1 MKTGLIDNFWMKRRN
16 FTKHENMKVNSTFLS
31 CDGVQIGC
39 VGNNIQGNKRSFEN
53 RKQLGVKEAKEVK
66 DKVKRTKIDEEPP
79 AVELSDDIPKQN
91 SPVEPPTLV
100 DRINNPF
107 FLEKDEVSKSE
118 YRRDIPLPSQPE
130 LELVSSDNHESDS
143 FSDNGLVNC
152 PAIINDVMELQLG
165 SLPRK
170 ESRWILNDIDVSEK
184 WHIFKE
190 KSLELANREGL
201 FVESHTQQILS
212 LSHVLLLKP
221 KQHCPLMH

>member
-1 MKTGLIDNFWMKRRN
+1 
-16 FTKHENMKVNSTFLS
+16 MKVNSTFLS

-107 FLEKDEVSKSE
+107 FLEKDEIKSGVQE
-118 YRRDIPLPSQPE
+118 RI
-130 LELVSSDNHESDS
+130 SSRHSTP
-143 FSDNGLVNC
+143 VTARIRA
-152 PAIINDVMELQLG
+152 PIINDVMELQLG

>member
-1 MKTGLIDNFWMKRRN
+1 
-16 FTKHENMKVNSTFLS
+16 MKVNSTFLS

-107 FLEKDEVSKSE
+107 FLEKDEIKSGVQE
-118 YRRDIPLPSQPE
+118 RI
-130 LELVSSDNHESDS
+130 SSRHSTP
-143 FSDNGLVNC
+143 VTARIRA
-152 PAIINDVMELQLG
+152 PIINDVMELQLG

-201 FVESHTQQILS
+201 FVILITRS
-212 LSHVLLLKP
+212 LVEA
-221 KQHCPLMH
+221 